1 MRVNMTSNHETNAK
15 IMFSD
20 YKNVKNIHPFYR
32 FVRHNFFNMAVPAI
46 LILKLLWTSQ
56 SFLRG

>member
-20 YKNVKNIHPFYR
+20 YKSVKNIHPFYQ

-46 LILKLLWTSQ
+46 LDLKLLSTSK
-56 SFLRG
+56 SFLRV